1 MEKNRKII
9 ILFLLIFFFP
19 FFANAASLY
28 FSPNTGSYNVNG
40 IIPLGVYVSTP
51 TEAMNAASGVISFPL
66 DKLEVVSLSKVGSIF
81 SLWVQEPSFS
91 NSLGTI
97 NFEGVVFNPGYTG
110 ASGKIMTINFRVK
123 KTGTSNVSFL
133 TGSVLANDGNGT
145 NILSGTGLASFT
157 LNEVK
162 IEPEEP
168 KKIEETPKVIIPG
181 TPLAPNIISSTHAD
195 PSQWYNTNDVKL
207 NWEIGEDIVAA
218 RTLLNKSSNSIPSV
232 TYEPAIS
239 EKEINDL
246 ADGIWYFHV
255 QLKNNNGWGDVG
267 HFRIQIDTQ
276 RPDSFKIELIDGKEL
291 DNPQPRIG
299 FKATDSLSGIDYYN
313 IKIGNDFSV
322 KVYESELNNG
332 VYTFPVL
339 DPGQKIIVVQAF
351 DKAENYYSAVEEITI
366 KALNSP
372 IITQYPKELKSNDV
386 LIIKGE
392 SDYPNIQVSI
402 YFERNK
408 EIALTKAVK
417 TNESG
422 EFSFAYQDQLAEG
435 AYKIWVEAINEK
447 GLKSFPSESIDIIV
461 KKPDFILISA
471 KLVEILAATIPLIVL
486 LVSFIFIIYRSYYV
500 FMVFRRKL
508 RKEVLD
514 VEIIMKDALDLI
526 KDDLNSQIDIL
537 SKIKDKRELTK
548 EEEKI
553 IKKLKKDVNY
563 LERTVK
569 KEIEDIKR
577 QVK

>member
-1 MEKNRKII
+1 
-9 ILFLLIFFFP
+9 
-19 FFANAASLY
+19 
-28 FSPNTGSYNVNG
+28 
-40 IIPLGVYVSTP
+40 
-51 TEAMNAASGVISFPL
+51 
-66 DKLEVVSLSKVGSIF
+66 
-81 SLWVQEPSFS
+81 
-91 NSLGTI
+91 
-97 NFEGVVFNPGYTG
+97 
-110 ASGKIMTINFRVK
+110 
-123 KTGTSNVSFL
+123 
-133 TGSVLANDGNGT
+133 
-145 NILSGTGLASFT
+145 
-157 LNEVK
+157 
-162 IEPEEP
+162 
-168 KKIEETPKVIIPG
+168 
-181 TPLAPNIISSTHAD
+181 
-195 PSQWYNTNDVKL
+195 
-207 NWEIGEDIVAA
+207 
-218 RTLLNKSSNSIPSV
+218 
-232 TYEPAIS
+232 
-239 EKEINDL
+239 
-246 ADGIWYFHV
+246 
-255 QLKNNNGWGDVG
+255 
-267 HFRIQIDTQ
+267 
-276 RPDSFKIELIDGKEL
+276 
-291 DNPQPRIG
+291 
-299 FKATDSLSGIDYYN
+299 
-313 IKIGNDFSV
+313 
-322 KVYESELNNG
+322 
-332 VYTFPVL
+332 
-339 DPGQKIIVVQAF
+339 
-351 DKAENYYSAVEEITI
+351 
-366 KALNSP
+366 
-372 IITQYPKELKSNDV
+372 
-386 LIIKGE
+386 
-392 SDYPNIQVSI
+392 VSI

-447 GLKSFPSESIDIIV
+447 GLKSFPSQSIDIIV